1 LTQRLRWT
9 LTRRAAREISE
20 AAAWW
25 AANRSKA
32 PAAFDDEFQKALD
45 LITAQPDIG
54 TQARSM
60 RLAGVRRVHL
70 NRVRYH
76 LYYRLSPSSGEV
88 VVLSLWHMSR
98 GSDPRL

>member
-1 LTQRLRWT
+1 LTRRFRWT

-25 AANRSKA
+25 DANRTKA
-32 PAAFDDEFQKALD
+32 PNAFDDELQKTLD
-45 LITAQPDIG
+45 LVTAQPSIG
-54 TQARSM
+54 AQTRNMKLS
-60 RLAGVRRVHL
+60 GVRRVHL

-76 LYYRLSPSSGEV
+76 LYYRVSPSSGEV

>member
-1 LTQRLRWT
+1 LTPQLRWT

-25 AANRSKA
+25 DANRTKA
-32 PAAFDDEFQKALD
+32 PTAFDDELQKALE
-45 LITAQPDIG
+45 LIAAQPNVG
-54 TQARSM
+54 AQARSL
-60 RLAGVRRVHL
+60 RLPGVRRVHL

-76 LYYRLSPSSGEV
+76 LYYRVSPAGQV
-88 VVLSLWHMSR
+88 VVVSLWHMSR

>member
-1 LTQRLRWT
+1 LTRRLRWT

-25 AANRSKA
+25 RANRPKA
-32 PAAFDDEFQKALD
+32 PTAFDDEVDRALD
-45 LITAQPDIG
+45 LITIQPDIG
-54 TQARSM
+54 AQARSM
-60 RLAGVRRVHL
+60 RLSGVRQIHL

-76 LYYRLSPSSGEV
+76 LYYRRSPSSGEI